1 MNRRTFLKTSAAL
14 TAASTWITREV
25 TAAEAATPAIARA
38 PRSAFSKRL
47 RGVGRILE
55 LDGWN
60 VWCCSPIFGPDGK
73 VHVFYARWPGTHD
86 NWLTHS
92 EIAHA
97 VADRPEGPYT
107 DLGTIL
113 KGRGGDHWDADTI
126 HNPTIHRIGNRYALF
141 YIGNNLA
148 DAKRRGVHHSG
159 SQRIGLALADSIDG
173 PWQRVNGDGLIL
185 DTAKDAKAW
194 DSYLTTNPALFV
206 HPNGEFWL
214 YYKAW
219 DRANDNM
226 RKMGVAVS
234 KKIEGPNERSPLNPL
249 VSFAAQK
256 KQVEDAYVWREGGTY
271 YMLMRDMGVIH
282 PHVGLLLTS
291 ADGLKWSA
299 PELGYETSDHYF
311 PGEKVQRFERP
322 QILMQD
328 GKARYVFLALMG
340 GRTGTSSVAVLRI
353 DD

>member
-1 MNRRTFLKTSAAL
+1 MKMLMVAEGLLSVDATKGEMIAGVSATARAKGSGFIQTLPDLQNNLIDEGFLLLNAAL
-14 TAASTWITREV
+14 
-25 TAAEAATPAIARA
+25 
-38 PRSAFSKRL
+38 
-47 RGVGRILE
+47 
-55 LDGWN
+55 
-60 VWCCSPIFGPDGK
+60 
-73 VHVFYARWPGTHD
+73 VF
-86 NWLTHS
+86 
-92 EIAHA
+92 
-97 VADRPEGPYT
+97 RPEVVP
-107 DLGTIL
+107 
-113 KGRGGDHWDADTI
+113 
-126 HNPTIHRIGNRYALF
+126 
-141 YIGNNLA
+141 
-148 DAKRRGVHHSG
+148 
-159 SQRIGLALADSIDG
+159 
-173 PWQRVNGDGLIL
+173 
-185 DTAKDAKAW
+185 AKDAKAW

-234 KKIEGPNERSPLNPL
+234 KKIEGPYERSPLNPL

-340 GRTGTSSVAVLRI
+340 GRTGTSSAAVLRI

>member
-14 TAASTWITREV
+14 TAASTWITREA
-25 TAAEAATPAIARA
+25 TAAEAATPALARA

-113 KGRGGDHWDADTI
+113 KGRGGDHWDADTS

-185 DTAKDAKAW
+185 DGPQ
-194 DSYLTTNPALFV
+194 PATLDTRYARHRFQGDHPV
-206 HPNGEFWL
+206 HARLIGGPVTDLNVMTRRETWQHTVVIGGGWL
-214 YYKAW
+214 SASLL
-219 DRANDNM
+219 
-226 RKMGVAVS
+226 VALEPSVV
-234 KKIEGPNERSPLNPL
+234 RS
-249 VSFAAQK
+249 A
-256 KQVEDAYVWREGGTY
+256 GGTVT
-271 YMLMRDMGVIH
+271 LAAGDAAFPEADAEVRGVVAAITFTAV
-282 PHVGLLLTS
+282 P
-291 ADGLKWSA
+291 K
-299 PELGYETSDHYF
+299 
-311 PGEKVQRFERP
+311 RP
-322 QILMQD
+322 RVHGPWRGQPRRR
-328 GKARYVFLALMG
+328 ASRA
-340 GRTGTSSVAVLRI
+340 TRI
-353 DD
+353 GSP